1 MANAVVDTT
10 ALIALARLDRL
21 DLLPRLYGRVFAP
34 DAVYREALVHPGRP
48 DARLI
53 SEAFAGG
60 RFELVDPPAM
70 PLRAPEL
77 AGLGPGET
85 AAIAAAHAL
94 GAVVVLD
101 DRRARRAAVALRLG
115 VIGSVGLLIK
125 ARERGLI
132 GAAEP
137 LVRELQAA
145 GFRIGPEELEAAR
158 MADGQ

>member
-60 RFELVDPPAM
+60 RFELVDPPSR
-70 PLRAPEL
+70 LRAPEL

-85 AAIAAAHAL
+85 AAIAASHAL

-158 MADGQ
+158 VADRL